1 MKLSYYGHASFI
13 LEISGKQLLLDP
25 FIASNPNVENFDVTN
40 LKPDYILVSH
50 AHGDHIADLETI
62 VKHSKAKLISNYEII
77 SYYAQKGI
85 EGHAMNHGGKYQ
97 FEFGTI
103 KYVNA
108 VHTSSFPDGAN
119 GGQPGGFVVW
129 NDQNC
134 IYFAGDTAL
143 TLDMK
148 LIPMSCPKLDA
159 AVLPI
164 GDNFTMGY
172 EDAAIAAEFIKCD
185 TIVACHYNTFP
196 PISINVDEARKTFEE
211 KGIKLHTPAFGESL
225 EF

>member
-1 MKLSYYGHASFI
+1 MRLSYYGHACFM
-13 LEISGKQLLLDP
+13 LEISGQQLLIDP
-25 FIASNPNVENFDVTN
+25 FIISNPNVENFDIAQIR
-40 LKPDYILVSH
+40 PDYILVSH
-50 AHGDHIADLETI
+50 AHGDHIAELETI
-62 VKHSKAKLISNYEII
+62 VGNSGAQLISNYEII

-85 EGHAMNHGGKYQ
+85 YGHAMNHGGKYQ
-97 FEFGTI
+97 FEFGTV

-108 VHTSSFPDGAN
+108 VHTSTFPDGSN
-119 GGQPGGFVVW
+119 GGQPGGFVIW
-129 NDQNC
+129 NDHNC

-148 LIPMSCPKLDA
+148 LIPMTCPKLDA

-172 EDAAIAAEFIKCD
+172 EDASIAAEFVKCD
-185 TIVACHYNTFP
+185 TIVGCHYNTFP
-196 PISINVDEARKTFEE
+196 PISINLDEARKTFEE
-211 KGIKLHTPAFGESL
+211 KGIKLHMPAFGESL

>member
-1 MKLSYYGHASFI
+1 MKLSYYGHASFM

-25 FIASNPNVENFDVTN
+25 FITSNPNVENFDIN
-40 LKPDYILVSH
+40 RLKPDYILVSH

-62 VKHSKAKLISNYEII
+62 VGNCGAKLISNYEII
-77 SYYAQKGI
+77 SYYSQKGI
-85 EGHAMNHGGKYQ
+85 DGHAMNHGGKYQ
-97 FEFGTI
+97 FEFGTV

-108 VHTSSFPDGAN
+108 LHTSSFPDGTN
-119 GGQPGGFVVW
+119 GGQPGGFVIW

-148 LIPMSCPKLDA
+148 LIPMTCPKLDA

-172 EDAAIAAEFIKCD
+172 EDASIAAEFLECD

-196 PISINVDEARKTFEE
+196 PININVDEARKTFEE
-211 KGIKLHTPAFGESL
+211 KKIKLYMPAFGESL